1 MNYTY
6 QMSESKDKIDEQ
18 ELLANQN
25 FWNNVGGLSVVLEMP
40 DRMVGVYR
48 MISGE
53 FFDKKG
59 NSMCRVDFA
68 TNEEFHSVCG
78 VSSIWQSIIT
88 CTRTKLKLIWRA
100 GK

>member
-68 TNEEFHSVCG
+68 TNEEFHSESG
-78 VSSIWQSIIT
+78 VIKHLAEYYHLLEDEIEVDMES
-88 CTRTKLKLIWRA
+88 R
-100 GK
+100 